1 MKKRYRFNSR
11 LFKSNMLKF
20 ALFCITEA
28 SIYLIVFYILSN
40 LDKICSYI

>member
-1 MKKRYRFNSR
+1 MKRYKFNKK
-11 LFKSNMLKF
+11 LFKNNMLQL

-40 LDKICSYI
+40 IDKFCTYL